1 MGITDAELAALA
13 DYQASE
19 LFTPLDKL
27 VLDLTVA
34 MTGTPAEAPDALRE
48 SLLVHLTQ
56 AQLLEIVASV
66 AWENHRARLNRALGV
81 RPVGFSDGAY
91 CVVPERPAPG

>member
-13 DYQASE
+13 NYEDSD
-19 LFTPLDKL
+19 LFSPLDKR

-34 MTGTPAEAPDALRE
+34 MTGTPAEVPDELRE
-48 SLLVHLTQ
+48 ALLAHLTP

-81 RPVGFSDGAY
+81 RAVGFSDGAY
-91 CVVPERPAPG
+91 CVVPQPPDSA